1 MAELLTLAVIGA
13 GTYAMR
19 AVFLV
24 TARHQPPAPVGRLLP
39 YVGPAVLAA
48 IALPAFVAPHGSV
61 SFAGTVPA
69 LLAAVVAWIAW
80 RCAKKNLPIAVFG
93 GLAIWWLTSWALGLS
108 RTRPRRLACV

>member
-1 MAELLTLAVIGA
+1 VAELWTLTVIGV

-24 TARHQPPAPVGRLLP
+24 TARHQPPASVARLLP

-48 IALPAFVAPHGSV
+48 ITLPAFVAPRGSI

-69 LLAAVVAWIAW
+69 LLAAVMAWMAW
-80 RCAKKNLPIAVFG
+80 RCAKKNLPIALFS
-93 GLAIWWLTSWALGLS
+93 GLAVWWLASWTLS
-108 RTRPRRLACV
+108 AA

>member
-1 MAELLTLAVIGA
+1 VAELLTLAVIGA

-24 TARHQPPAPVGRLLP
+24 TARHQLPAPVGRLLP

-48 IALPAFVAPHGSV
+48 IALPAFVAPRGSV

-69 LLAAVVAWIAW
+69 LLAAVVTWMAW
-80 RCAKKNLPIAVFG
+80 RCAKNNLPIALFG
-93 GLAIWWLTSWALGLS
+93 GLAVWWLASWALC
-108 RTRPRRLACV
+108 AA

>member
-1 MAELLTLAVIGA
+1 VAELLTLAAIGA
-13 GTYAMR
+13 GSYAMR

-24 TARHQPPAPVGRLLP
+24 TARHRLPARAGRLLP

-61 SFAGTVPA
+61 SFTGTVPA

-80 RCAKKNLPIAVFG
+80 RCAKHNLPIALFG
-93 GLAIWWLTSWALGLS
+93 GLAVWWLASWALS
-108 RTRPRRLACV
+108 AA